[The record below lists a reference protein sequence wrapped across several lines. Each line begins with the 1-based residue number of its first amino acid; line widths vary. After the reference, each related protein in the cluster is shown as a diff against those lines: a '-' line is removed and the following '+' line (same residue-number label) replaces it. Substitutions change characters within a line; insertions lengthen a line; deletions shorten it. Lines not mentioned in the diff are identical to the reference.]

1 MKNRYDSGKN
11 ISAAEFNSLNT
22 DEKIMR
28 MSSDLSIPAGK
39 NQQQVLEAILSGT
52 SRKTQPNTIKL
63 TRYFMAVAAVMLLL
77 IGFYSV
83 SLVFSNEK
91 IKTGFASQTTV
102 KLPDGTLIT
111 LNAGSKLAWSERR
124 FDKERTVTVDG
135 EAFFDVKKGSRFTI
149 KTHNGNVT
157 ILGTQLNV
165 FSRENDFRVSCITG
179 KVGVSSGSSEVV
191 LLPGE
196 KAGLTN
202 SGLQKTTSAHIEQTA
217 AWKEGI
223 FYFEDQPLVSIF
235 GEIERQF
242 NVSVKYKGN
251 PGRLITV
258 SFTNRKLEEAL
269 DVVCIPMGLKYEL
282 DKNNN
287 INITEI
293 SK

>member
-1 MKNRYDSGKN
+1 
-11 ISAAEFNSLNT
+11 
-22 DEKIMR
+22 
-28 MSSDLSIPAGK
+28 
-39 NQQQVLEAILSGT
+39 
-52 SRKTQPNTIKL
+52 
-63 TRYFMAVAAVMLLL
+63 MAVAAVMLLL

-83 SLVFSNEK
+83 SLVFLNEK

>member
-28 MSSDLSIPAGK
+28 MSSDLSIPEGK
-39 NQQQVLEAILSGT
+39 NQQQVLEAILSDA
-52 SRKTQPNTIKL
+52 SRKTQPKTIKL
-63 TRYFMAVAAVMLLL
+63 TKYFMAAAAIMLLL

-91 IKTGFASQTTV
+91 IKTEFASQTTV
-102 KLPDGTLIT
+102 TLPDGTLVT
-111 LNAGSKLAWSERR
+111 LNAGSKLVWSNRS

-165 FSRENDFRVSCITG
+165 FSRENEFRVSCITG

-202 SGLQKTTSAHIEQTA
+202 SVLQKTNSAHIEQTA

-242 NVSVKYKGN
+242 NVSVQYN
-251 PGRLITV
+251 SDANRSITV
-258 SFTNRKLEEAL
+258 SFTNKKLEEAL
-269 DVVCIPMGLKYEL
+269 DVICIPMGLKYEV
-282 DKNNN
+282 DNKNKVR
-287 INITEI
+287 ITENNR
-293 SK
+293 

>member
-1 MKNRYDSGKN
+1 M
-11 ISAAEFNSLNT
+11 AA
-22 DEKIMR
+22 
-28 MSSDLSIPAGK
+28 AA
-39 NQQQVLEAILSGT
+39 AI
-52 SRKTQPNTIKL
+52 
-63 TRYFMAVAAVMLLL
+63 LLL

-91 IKTGFASQTTV
+91 IKTEFASQTTV
-102 KLPDGTLIT
+102 TLPDGTLVT
-111 LNAGSKLAWSERR
+111 LNAGSKLVWSNRS

-165 FSRENDFRVSCITG
+165 FSRENEFRVSCITG

-202 SGLQKTTSAHIEQTA
+202 SVLQKTNSAHIEQTA

-242 NVSVKYKGN
+242 NVSVQYN
-251 PGRLITV
+251 SDANRSITV
-258 SFTNRKLEEAL
+258 SFTNKKLEEAL
-269 DVVCIPMGLKYEL
+269 DVICIPMGLKYEV
-282 DKNNN
+282 DNKNKVR
-287 INITEI
+287 ITENNR
-293 SK
+293 

>member
-11 ISAAEFNSLNT
+11 ISAAEFNSLNAE
-22 DEKIMR
+22 EKIMR
-28 MSSDLSIPAGK
+28 MATDLSIPAGK

-52 SRKTQPNTIKL
+52 SRKTQPRTFKL
-63 TRYFMAVAAVMLLL
+63 TRYFMAVAAVILLL

-91 IKTGFASQTTV
+91 VKTGFASQTTV

>member
-39 NQQQVLEAILSGT
+39 NQQQVLEAILSGA
-52 SRKTQPNTIKL
+52 TQKKQPKTIKL
-63 TRYFMAVAAVMLLL
+63 TKYFMAAAAIMLLL

-91 IKTGFASQTTV
+91 VKTGFASQTTV
-102 KLPDGTLIT
+102 KLPDGTLVT
-111 LNAGSKLAWSERR
+111 LNAGSKLVWNERR

-202 SGLQKTTSAHIEQTA
+202 SVLQKTTSAHIEQTA
-217 AWKEGI
+217 SWKEGI

>member
-39 NQQQVLEAILSGT
+39 NQQQVLEAILSGA
-52 SRKTQPNTIKL
+52 SRKTQPKTIKL

-91 IKTGFASQTTV
+91 VKTGFASQTTV
-102 KLPDGTLIT
+102 KLPDGTLVT
-111 LNAGSKLAWSERR
+111 LNAGSKLVWNERR

-202 SGLQKTTSAHIEQTA
+202 SVLQKTTSAHIEQTA